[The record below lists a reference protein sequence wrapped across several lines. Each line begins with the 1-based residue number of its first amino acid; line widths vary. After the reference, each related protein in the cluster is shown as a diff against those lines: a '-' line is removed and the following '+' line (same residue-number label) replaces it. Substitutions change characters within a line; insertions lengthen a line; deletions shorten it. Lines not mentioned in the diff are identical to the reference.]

1 MKLELSLLEL
11 NELYYG
17 MTKYRIDAEQSAKDM
32 NTSYFIQTAEK
43 AKALCDKL
51 QTALYDECK
60 KLDEARDYVL
70 NAAGRDYSAFN
81 KLANKKS
88 K

>member
-32 NTSYFIQTAEK
+32 NTSYFINTADK

-51 QTALYDECK
+51 QTALYKECK
-60 KLDEARDYVL
+60 KLDKAMAE
-70 NAAGRDYSAFN
+70 AGRDYSAFN
-81 KLANKKS
+81 ELANRKS

>member
-32 NTSYFIQTAEK
+32 GTSYFIQTAEK

-60 KLDEARDYVL
+60 KLDKVMAETE
-70 NAAGRDYSAFN
+70 RDYSAFN